1 MKKLVWLSYDLGI
14 RGDYESLYAWL
25 DEHDAKECGDSVA
38 SFHFE
43 YERDLAEELRQS
55 LENEVDITKK
65 TRIYLIWFDVQKGKG
80 QGRFLFGNR
89 RSSPW
94 VGYAEE
100 ESESDV
106 EE

>member
-1 MKKLVWLSYDLGI
+1 MRKLVWMSYDLGI

-38 SFHFE
+38 CFYYE
-43 YERDLAEELRQS
+43 YKDNVAEELKHD
-55 LENEVDITKK
+55 LEETIDVTKK
-65 TRIYLIWFDVQKGKG
+65 TRVYLIFFDSQKGKG
-80 QGRFLFGNR
+80 EFLFGNR

-100 ESESDV
+100 ESEAD
-106 EE
+106 EEE